1 METLLEVDNVT
12 LGYSEDI
19 DILHDV
25 SVRIA
30 ASTITG
36 MIGLNGAG
44 KTTFVKGIYGF
55 LKPKRGRILL
65 EGEDI
70 TNAEPYML
78 IHKGIWYLP
87 QDSSLFPYLSVED
100 NLSIPTRPLQLSR
113 LQVRGRMEE
122 VFDQFP
128 DLRDKRKKKAG
139 DLSGGQQ
146 KMLECAKVMM
156 VKPRL
161 LFVDEPTVGLAP
173 KFAME
178 MYERIVGFLHGGM
191 TVFLIDHNVRQL
203 IKLSSYIY
211 VMSLG
216 RITSEGPQD
225 RFKGELKHQVRQWL
239 GF

>member
-1 METLLEVDNVT
+1 MEPLLEVENIT

-19 DILHDV
+19 DILHNV
-25 SVRIA
+25 SVKIA
-30 ASTITG
+30 PSTITG

-44 KTTFVKGIYGF
+44 KTTLIKAIYGF
-55 LKPKRGRILL
+55 LKPKQGRIIF

-70 TNAEPYML
+70 TGAESYSL
-78 IHKGIWYLP
+78 IHKGMWYLP

-100 NLSIPTRPLQLSR
+100 NLYIPIRPLQLSWSQMKER
-113 LQVRGRMEE
+113 TKE

-128 DLRDKRKKKAG
+128 DLGEKRKKKAG

-146 KMLECAKVMM
+146 KMLECAKVLM
-156 VKPRL
+156 VKPKL

-173 KFAME
+173 MVALE
-178 MYERIVGFLHGGM
+178 MYRRIVEFLGEGM
-191 TVFLIDHNVRQL
+191 TIFLIDHNVRRV

-216 RITSEGPQD
+216 KIASEGPQD
-225 RFKGELKHQVRQWL
+225 QFKGELKRQVRHWL
-239 GF
+239 GI

>member
-1 METLLEVDNVT
+1 MENLLEVDNVT

-19 DILHDV
+19 DILHNV
-25 SVRIA
+25 SVKIA
-30 ASTITG
+30 PSTITG

-44 KTTFVKGIYGF
+44 KTTLVKGIYGF
-55 LKPKRGRILL
+55 LKPKQGNILF

-70 TNAEPYML
+70 TDVQPYSL

-100 NLSIPTRPLQLSR
+100 NLSIPIRPLQLSR
-113 LQVRGRMEE
+113 LHVKERMKE

-128 DLRDKRKKKAG
+128 DLREKRKKKAG

-146 KMLECAKVMM
+146 KMLECAKVVM

-173 KFAME
+173 KVAIE
-178 MYERIVGFLHGGM
+178 MYKRIVEFLHEGM
-191 TVFLIDHNVRQL
+191 TVFLIDHNVRKL
-203 IKLSSYIY
+203 IELSSYVY

-216 RITSEGPQD
+216 RIASQGPQD
-225 RFKGELKHQVRQWL
+225 QFKGELKHQVRQWL